1 MRNLERL
8 ININANSENITLSA
22 RELHEF
28 LEVKTEFRHWFPRM
42 CEYGFEENIDFNPVI
57 FDQVRKEGN
66 RQVSRT
72 LEDYEITL
80 DMAKEIDLLLL
91 Y

>member
-1 MRNLERL
+1 MYNLERV
-8 ININANSENITLSA
+8 ININTNSENITLSV

-28 LEVKTEFRHWFPRM
+28 LEVTDRFGRWFERM
-42 CEYGFEENIDFNPVI
+42 LEYGFVEEVDFTNVKS
-57 FDQVRKEGN
+57 F
-66 RQVSRT
+66 T
-72 LEDYEITL
+72 LVNNGAKRELQDYEITL